1 MRRVSL
7 VLLACLLLL
16 LAACSPV
23 LAPEEAASR
32 VRSGCELPVGVWYGE
47 EARPW
52 EEGYLPD
59 ALRPVFFGEEMDE
72 GIKYRLF
79 LGNDG
84 DCLTEILVAVCETE
98 ARAVS
103 LAEQLAVRL
112 SEIEKTGEEAYAPS
126 LKEAGVRRKGRAVAY
141 AAAPNAEKIL
151 SLLL

>member
-1 MRRVSL
+1 MRRFAFVLMFCLILTACAPALSVEGAAERARAGVSL
-7 VLLACLLLL
+7 PA
-16 LAACSPV
+16 
-23 LAPEEAASR
+23 
-32 VRSGCELPVGVWYGE
+32 GVWYEDG
-47 EARPW
+47 AAPW
-52 EEGYLPD
+52 EIACLPD
-59 ALRPVFFGEEMDE
+59 ALRPVFFGEEGE
-72 GIKYRLF
+72 AGIKYRLF

-112 SEIEKTGEEAYAPS
+112 SEIQKTGEAAYAPS